1 MSDKNNISA
10 GDIISALS
18 NNARISIYFYLQI
31 YKELT
36 LERLQ
41 KLLGKSKTSIHY
53 NVQFMI
59 SLGVIDEKTKPGS
72 KTRFYTLNKQRL
84 DESMREAF
92 DDENIKSMT
101 KDKQI
106 EIMQTYMQLSKALIL
121 IVQNISNLMMKH
133 YDKLGVKDILKN
145 VDDPNAYLSGI
156 AGKNIQ
162 AIYNAS
168 EENWSAFVGEFAAL
182 IDKYYTMEA
191 EHPKRIRPYS
201 FVMIGGN
208 IEDYL
213 QK

>member
-1 MSDKNNISA
+1 MSNDKLEA
-10 GDIISALS
+10 GDLISALS

-36 LERLQ
+36 LEKLQ

-59 SLGVIDEKTKPGS
+59 SLGVVDEKTKPGS
-72 KTRFYTLNKQRL
+72 KTRYYTLNKQRL

-92 DDENIKSMT
+92 DEKNVRNMNKDQQIK
-101 KDKQI
+101 
-106 EIMQTYMQLSKALIL
+106 IMHTFLQLSKALIL
-121 IVQNISNLMMKH
+121 IVQNVSQLMMDH
-133 YDKLGVKDILKN
+133 YNKRDDKNFLKN
-145 VDDPNAYLSGI
+145 VDDANNFMVDI
-156 AGKNIQ
+156 ASKNIQ

-168 EENWSAFVGEFAAL
+168 AENWVDFTKEFAAL
-182 IDKYYTMEA
+182 IDKYYTLEA

-201 FVMIGGN
+201 FVMLGAN
-208 IEDYL
+208 IEDLL

>member
-18 NNARISIYFYLQI
+18 NEARISIYFYLQI

-92 DDENIKSMT
+92 KDENVSKLP

-106 EIMQTYMQLSKALIL
+106 EIMQTFMQLSKSLVL

-133 YDKLGVKDILKN
+133 YDKLGNKDNLKK
-145 VDDPNAYLSGI
+145 VEDPNAFMSGI

-168 EENWSAFVGEFAAL
+168 EENWFDFTQEFAAL

-191 EHPKRIRPYS
+191 EYPKRVRPYS
-201 FVMIGGN
+201 FVMLGGY